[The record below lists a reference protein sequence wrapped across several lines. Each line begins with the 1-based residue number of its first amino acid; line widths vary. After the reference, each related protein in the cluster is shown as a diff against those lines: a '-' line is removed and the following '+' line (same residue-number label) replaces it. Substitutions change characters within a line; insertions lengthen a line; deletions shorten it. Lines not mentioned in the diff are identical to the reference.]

1 MFTSIREVQLH
12 KGFRLLGPIA
22 LLPAFFL
29 YGLSAAAAQAE
40 EPLLGR
46 GVVQDSAGHGLPG
59 VEIVVFSLGTPVST
73 PLAILLTDD
82 RGRFSLEGIGLGS
95 FLLAMNKPGYP
106 IRLAQANSRLLS
118 FLQIRLGPEMKPESV
133 ESAPGDSM
141 DWVLRLP
148 RTDILKEEEP
158 QVPEVVQN
166 DGGVGKTFMNP
177 GSAPMETGRLPVSG
191 DVSQWYTSSL
201 AGAGGSQE
209 APESSGRATAIQVAG
224 DFLGRGEWE
233 VRGLSES
240 LSTEGAG
247 ASQGG
252 LGGDQGANRLRIA
265 MRYDVSPEDSVRV
278 QARFDRDS
286 YRSDGESAA
295 LAPSNQ
301 AVRTLGYMANW
312 TRVFGNESGLEV
324 ATGFV
329 HAQASVPWE
338 IDAGTGLSE
347 RGDELRDWRWN
358 AQAGYRLQLPRAHRL
373 SLAARTHV
381 YNYDQHEAGWILTP
395 VRSDL
400 SGLDSGQRGWGLS
413 LSGEDSWQ
421 MSEPVSLI
429 LGLDTHISDGIDRN
443 VILVP
448 RVGARKQGD
457 QSTLQGWVLVRT
469 DNLGTESRQDESF
482 GRGAAESETLGFR
495 AEILRRFQG
504 NWMVSGHIER
514 NPLGASAILG
524 QPGIA
529 DPSTPEVMLITDP
542 SAWSQEAGFSISKS
556 LKGVE
561 GSLESDHGRVVG
573 RLAGGLTEAPVVVL
587 EDGGVRY
594 LAVKVTANVQKTDTR
609 VRLDYTR
616 LAGTEFED
624 SSGAMLSSSRVD
636 LVVLQPIP
644 FVSNRGA
651 GSWRIL
657 FGFQSLS
664 RDLGSG
670 ADSPDNPS
678 PEKINRFSG
687 GVGVSF

>member
-1 MFTSIREVQLH
+1 M
-12 KGFRLLGPIA
+12 
-22 LLPAFFL
+22 
-29 YGLSAAAAQAE
+29 
-40 EPLLGR
+40 
-46 GVVQDSAGHGLPG
+46 VQDSAGHGLPG
-59 VEIVVFSLGTPVST
+59 VEIAVFSLGTQASN

-82 RGRFSLEGIGLGS
+82 HGRFSLEGIGLGS
-95 FLLAMNKPGYP
+95 FFLALNKPGYP
-106 IRLAQANSRLLS
+106 IRLAQANSRFLS
-118 FLQIRLGPEMKPESV
+118 LLQIRLGPELKRESG
-133 ESAPGDSM
+133 ESTPGDSM

-158 QVPEVVQN
+158 QVPVPVSR
-166 DGGVGKTFMNP
+166 DGGAGKTFKDP
-177 GSAPMETGRLPVSG
+177 GSSPAPMEPGRLPVSG
-191 DVSQWYTSSL
+191 DVSQWYTASL
-201 AGAGGSQE
+201 AGVGGNPE
-209 APESSGRATAIQVAG
+209 APESSGRATTIQVAG

-247 ASQGG
+247 AALGG
-252 LGGDQGANRLRIA
+252 LGSDQGANRLRIA

-286 YRSDGESAA
+286 YRSDGEPAA
-295 LAPSNQ
+295 PVPSNQ

-312 TRVFGNESGLEV
+312 TRAIGNESGLEV

-338 IDAGTGLSE
+338 TDAGSGLGE

-358 AQAGYRLQLPRAHRL
+358 AQAGYRLHLPRAHRL
-373 SLAARTHV
+373 TLAARTHI
-381 YNYDQHEAGWILTP
+381 YNLDQHEAGWILTP

-421 MSEPVSLI
+421 LSEPVSLI
-429 LGLDTHISDGIDRN
+429 LGLDTHISEGIDRN

-469 DNLGTESRQDESF
+469 DNLGTIESRQDESL

-504 NWMVSGHIER
+504 NWVMTGHVER

-573 RLAGGLTEAPVVVL
+573 RLAGGLTEAPVLVL

-594 LAVKVTANVQKTDTR
+594 LAVKVTASVQKTDTR

-616 LAGTEFED
+616 LEGTEFED
-624 SSGAMLSSSRVD
+624 SSRAMLSSSRVD
-636 LVVLQPIP
+636 LVILQPIP

-670 ADSPDNPS
+670 ADSPSNPS